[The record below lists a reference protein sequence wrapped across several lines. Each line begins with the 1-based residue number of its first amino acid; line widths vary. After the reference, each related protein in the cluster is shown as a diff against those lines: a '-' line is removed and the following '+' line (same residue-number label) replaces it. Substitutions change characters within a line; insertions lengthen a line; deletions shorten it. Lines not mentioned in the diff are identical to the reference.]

1 MNKKTKTLLILSCV
15 FVTLTL
21 IASFFDGYMSIG
33 MYSLMW
39 SNPENLGEALGL
51 IFGLILFIAY
61 TIILGIIVFVLAGL
75 TLGFVIPLL
84 KIDGKKWYSIV
95 ILVVAIVAIV
105 LAVLYIAMLP
115 VVSDAHNAAKSS
127 SSSVSS
133 SEQITESALLFL

>member
-51 IFGLILFIAY
+51 VFGLILFIAY
-61 TIILGIIVFVLAGL
+61 TIILGIIVLVLAGL

-84 KIDGKKWYSIV
+84 KIDGKKWYSIA